1 MEELYPQCEPRD
13 EDELETSSDSL
24 RDLRD
29 LRVCSAVKSF
39 FSTAYLRQPVSC
51 KPSTT
56 PAASCSSAA
65 SNPPNSTHP
74 GASRTPD
81 IFSAVPLQST
91 HPCAPSPSNSSPRFA
106 QCRSQSPRPRNS
118 TFPAPPKACPQ
129 VPDRP
134 PSSADPDVRAPA
146 SSCECARVPD
156 RPPSSAD

>member
-13 EDELETSSDSL
+13 EDELETSSDS
-24 RDLRD
+24 LRD

-118 TFPAPPKACPQ
+118 
-129 VPDRP
+129 
-134 PSSADPDVRAPA
+134 
-146 SSCECARVPD
+146 
-156 RPPSSAD
+156 